1 MRAMIFAAGL
11 GTRLKPLT
19 ESTPKALIKIN
30 NYTLLELQIKKLK
43 AEGFDNLIIN
53 VHHFAD
59 KIRDFLKHND
69 YFDCSIEI
77 SDESEILLDTG
88 GGLKKAAHFFSKEEP
103 FLVYNVD
110 ILSNIDL
117 NKLMQT
123 HRSSS
128 SIATLAVQERKSS
141 RKFLFDKSMNLC
153 GWMNEIT
160 GEKIISRETQKQPLP
175 FSFSGIQ
182 IIDPK
187 IFKYFPNKDVFS
199 LVELYLNS
207 AKKEMIAGYLHD
219 KDEWMDFGKVENLNE
234 AEKIFNRIRNI
245 YQV

>member
-1 MRAMIFAAGL
+1 MRAMILAAGL
-11 GTRLKPLT
+11 GTRLKPIT

-53 VHHFAD
+53 VHHFAN
-59 KIRDFLKHND
+59 KIRDFLKHNN

-77 SDESEILLDTG
+77 SDESQNLLDTG

-110 ILSNIDL
+110 IFSNIDL
-117 NKLMQT
+117 SKLMQA

-160 GEKIISRETQKQPLP
+160 GEKIITRETQKQPLP

-182 IIDPK
+182 IIDSK

-207 AKKEMIAGYLHD
+207 AKNEMIVGYLHD
-219 KDEWMDFGKVENLNE
+219 KDEWIDLGKVENLNE
-234 AEKIFNRIRNI
+234 AEKIFERIRNT